1 MTYPKPT
8 PPTDEAAAR
17 IADIKRR
24 QLQQYLYCP
33 GRIPTAVHPFV
44 KQMAQGQ
51 APLLQS
57 TLQPYG
63 LIRLM
68 LSGLAVM
75 SSLGVL
81 ALVRPLRLLF
91 GRPSG
96 RSRRDDQ
103 GFIRPA
109 RPRSTRGGHPPVD
122 IEVLLD
128 TSFNNNN

>member
-1 MTYPKPT
+1 MTSPKPM
-8 PPTDEAAAR
+8 PPADAAAAQ

-44 KQMAQGQ
+44 KQM
-51 APLLQS
+51 PLQS
-57 TLQPYG
+57 RLHRYG
-63 LIRLM
+63 LIRVM
-68 LSGLAVM
+68 LSGFAVM

-96 RSRRDDQ
+96 RSHRVDQ

-109 RPRSTRGGHPPVD
+109 LPGSTGGSEPPVATEAL
-122 IEVLLD
+122 ILD
-128 TSFNNNN
+128 TSCNNSNQ